1 MIQNHILDKWVA
13 NMLVHYKSRNKKQS
27 KFLDDENL
35 IYEKHKP
42 GFYVDSMQ
50 NAMQLR

>member
-13 NMLVHYKSRNKKQS
+13 NMLGHYKSRNKKQS
-27 KFLDDENL
+27 KFLDDENF

-50 NAMQLR
+50 NAVQLR